1 MFKFFTMILF
11 LTFIIILLTVF
22 SIYLIT
28 QIKSNNQKH
37 QRKILELKTVI
48 SNLLVEQ
55 NVQSSNLII
64 SDELKNKLKDARITI
79 DENIMELQYDL
90 VSIVSKN
97 DLLK

>member
-1 MFKFFTMILF
+1 M
-11 LTFIIILLTVF
+11 F

-28 QIKSNNQKH
+28 QIKSNNLKH
-37 QRKILELKTVI
+37 QRKISELKTVI

>member
-1 MFKFFTMILF
+1 M
-11 LTFIIILLTVF
+11 F

-37 QRKILELKTVI
+37 QRKISELKTVI

>member
-1 MFKFFTMILF
+1 M
-11 LTFIIILLTVF
+11 TVF

-28 QIKSNNQKH
+28 QIKSNNLKH
-37 QRKILELKTVI
+37 QRKISELKTVI

>member
-1 MFKFFTMILF
+1 M
-11 LTFIIILLTVF
+11 TVF

>member
-1 MFKFFTMILF
+1 M
-11 LTFIIILLTVF
+11 F

-37 QRKILELKTVI
+37 QRKISELKTVI

-97 DLLK
+97 NLLK

>member
-1 MFKFFTMILF
+1 MILF

-28 QIKSNNQKH
+28 QIKSNNLKH
-37 QRKILELKTVI
+37 QRKISELKTVI

-97 DLLK
+97 NLLK

>member
-1 MFKFFTMILF
+1 M
-11 LTFIIILLTVF
+11 F

>member
-1 MFKFFTMILF
+1 MILF

>member
-97 DLLK
+97 NLLK

>member
-1 MFKFFTMILF
+1 M
-11 LTFIIILLTVF
+11 TVF

-28 QIKSNNQKH
+28 QIKSNNLKH
-37 QRKILELKTVI
+37 QRKISELKTVI

-97 DLLK
+97 NLLK

>member
-1 MFKFFTMILF
+1 M
-11 LTFIIILLTVF
+11 TVF

-97 DLLK
+97 NLLK

>member
-1 MFKFFTMILF
+1 M
-11 LTFIIILLTVF
+11 TVF

-37 QRKILELKTVI
+37 QRKISELKTVI

-97 DLLK
+97 NLLK